1 MLELFREIDEKA
13 TQAKAKKILQTYRRL
28 CRIAGSEYTLRSAS
42 AFSDQPRSKNN
53 QPSKGLETFVVK
65 RLDAEREKAEIDK
78 AISLLSSDM
87 YKEILI
93 RRFCKARQCS
103 DICIYMELDLSES
116 EFYREQSKALLE
128 FAEWYKAGELLV
140 FKPYVT
146 G

>member
-28 CRIAGSEYTLRSAS
+28 CRIAGSEYTLRSTS

-65 RLDAEREKAEIDK
+65 RLDAEREIAEIDK
-78 AISLLSSDM
+78 AINLLSSDM

-103 DICIYMELDLSES
+103 NICIYMELDLSES
-116 EFYREQSKALLE
+116 EFYREQSKAWLE

-140 FKPYVT
+140 FKP
-146 G
+146 

>member
-28 CRIAGSEYTLRSAS
+28 CRIAGSEYTLRIAS

-53 QPSKGLETFVVK
+53 QPNKGLETFVVK
-65 RLDAEREKAEIDK
+65 RLDAEREKAEIDN
-78 AISLLSSDM
+78 AISLLSSDV

-103 DICIYMELDLSES
+103 NICIYMELDLSES

-140 FKPYVT
+140 FKP
-146 G
+146 

>member
-28 CRIAGSEYTLRSAS
+28 CRIAGSEYTLRSTS

-65 RLDAEREKAEIDK
+65 RLDAEREKVEIDK

-93 RRFCKARQCS
+93 RRFCKARQRS
-103 DICIYMELDLSES
+103 NICIYMELDLSES

-140 FKPYVT
+140 FKP
-146 G
+146 

>member
-28 CRIAGSEYTLRSAS
+28 CRIAGSEHTLRSAS

-53 QPSKGLETFVVK
+53 QPNKGLETFVVK
-65 RLDAEREKAEIDK
+65 RLDAEREKAEIDN
-78 AISLLSSDM
+78 AISLLSSNV
-87 YKEILI
+87 YKEILL

-103 DICIYMELDLSES
+103 NICIYMELDLSES

-140 FKPYVT
+140 FKP
-146 G
+146 

>member
-28 CRIAGSEYTLRSAS
+28 CRIAGSEYTLRIAS

-65 RLDAEREKAEIDK
+65 RLDAEREKAEIDN
-78 AISLLSSDM
+78 AISLLSSDV

-103 DICIYMELDLSES
+103 NICIYMELDLSES

-140 FKPYVT
+140 FKP
-146 G
+146 

>member
-1 MLELFREIDEKA
+1 MLELFQEIDEKA

-28 CRIAGSEYTLRSAS
+28 CRIAGSEYTLRIAS

-103 DICIYMELDLSES
+103 NICIYMELDLSES

-140 FKPYVT
+140 FKP
-146 G
+146 

>member
-1 MLELFREIDEKA
+1 MLELFREIDKKA

-53 QPSKGLETFVVK
+53 QPNKGLETFVVK
-65 RLDAEREKAEIDK
+65 RLDEIDN

-103 DICIYMELDLSES
+103 NICIYMDLDLSES

>member
-28 CRIAGSEYTLRSAS
+28 CRIAGSEYTLRIAS

-103 DICIYMELDLSES
+103 NICIYMELDLSES

-140 FKPYVT
+140 FKP
-146 G
+146 

>member
-42 AFSDQPRSKNN
+42 VFSDQTRSKNN

-65 RLDAEREKAEIDK
+65 RLDAEREKVEIDK

-103 DICIYMELDLSES
+103 NICIYMDLDLSES

-140 FKPYVT
+140 FKP
-146 G
+146 

>member
-1 MLELFREIDEKA
+1 MLELFQEIDEKA

-65 RLDAEREKAEIDK
+65 RLDAEREKTEIDK
-78 AISLLSSDM
+78 AVSLLSSDM

-103 DICIYMELDLSES
+103 NICI
-116 EFYREQSKALLE
+116 
-128 FAEWYKAGELLV
+128 
-140 FKPYVT
+140 
-146 G
+146 

>member
-28 CRIAGSEYTLRSAS
+28 CRIAGSEYTLRSTS

-103 DICIYMELDLSES
+103 NICIYMELDLSES

-140 FKPYVT
+140 FKP
-146 G
+146 

>member
-28 CRIAGSEYTLRSAS
+28 CRIAGSEYTLRSTS

-65 RLDAEREKAEIDK
+65 RLDAERERAEIDK
-78 AISLLSSDM
+78 AINLLSSDM

-103 DICIYMELDLSES
+103 NICIYMELDLSES

-140 FKPYVT
+140 FKP
-146 G
+146 

>member
-1 MLELFREIDEKA
+1 M
-13 TQAKAKKILQTYRRL
+13 
-28 CRIAGSEYTLRSAS
+28 
-42 AFSDQPRSKNN
+42 
-53 QPSKGLETFVVK
+53 
-65 RLDAEREKAEIDK
+65 
-78 AISLLSSDM
+78 LSSDM

-140 FKPYVT
+140 FKP
-146 G
+146 

>member
-42 AFSDQPRSKNN
+42 VFSDQPRSKNN

-65 RLDAEREKAEIDK
+65 RLDAEREKVEIDK

-103 DICIYMELDLSES
+103 NICIYMDLDLSES

-140 FKPYVT
+140 FKP
-146 G
+146 

>member
-28 CRIAGSEYTLRSAS
+28 CRIAGSEYTLRSTS

-65 RLDAEREKAEIDK
+65 RLDAEREIAEIDK
-78 AISLLSSDM
+78 AINLLSSDM

-103 DICIYMELDLSES
+103 NICIYMELDLSES

-140 FKPYVT
+140 FKP
-146 G
+146 

>member
-13 TQAKAKKILQTYRRL
+13 TQAKAKKILQAYRRL

-53 QPSKGLETFVVK
+53 QPSNGLETFVVK
-65 RLDAEREKAEIDK
+65 RLDAERERAEIDN

-103 DICIYMELDLSES
+103 NICIYMELDLSES

-140 FKPYVT
+140 FQP
-146 G
+146 

>member
-28 CRIAGSEYTLRSAS
+28 CRIAGSEYTLRSTS

-65 RLDAEREKAEIDK
+65 RLDAEREIAEIDK
-78 AISLLSSDM
+78 AINLLSSDM

-103 DICIYMELDLSES
+103 NICIYMELDLSES
-116 EFYREQSKALLE
+116 EFYREQNKALLE

-140 FKPYVT
+140 FKP
-146 G
+146 

>member
-1 MLELFREIDEKA
+1 MLELFREIDKKA

-28 CRIAGSEYTLRSAS
+28 CRIAGSEYTLRSTS

-53 QPSKGLETFVVK
+53 QPNKGLETFVVK
-65 RLDAEREKAEIDK
+65 RLDAEREKAEIDN
-78 AISLLSSDM
+78 AISLLSSDV

-103 DICIYMELDLSES
+103 NICIYMELDLSES

-140 FKPYVT
+140 FKP
-146 G
+146 

>member
-28 CRIAGSEYTLRSAS
+28 CRIAGSEYTLRIAS

-65 RLDAEREKAEIDK
+65 RLDAEREKAEIDN
-78 AISLLSSDM
+78 AISLLSSDV

-103 DICIYMELDLSES
+103 NICIYMDLDLSES

-140 FKPYVT
+140 FKP
-146 G
+146 

>member
-42 AFSDQPRSKNN
+42 AFSDQPHSKNN
-53 QPSKGLETFVVK
+53 QPNKGLETFVVK
-65 RLDAEREKAEIDK
+65 RLDAEREIAEIDN
-78 AISLLSSDM
+78 AISLLSSDV

-103 DICIYMELDLSES
+103 NICIYMELDLSES

-140 FKPYVT
+140 FKP
-146 G
+146 

>member
-28 CRIAGSEYTLRSAS
+28 CRIAGSEYTLRIAS

-65 RLDAEREKAEIDK
+65 RLDAEREKVEIDK

-103 DICIYMELDLSES
+103 NICIYMDLDLSES

-140 FKPYVT
+140 FKP
-146 G
+146 

>member
-1 MLELFREIDEKA
+1 M
-13 TQAKAKKILQTYRRL
+13 
-28 CRIAGSEYTLRSAS
+28 TLKTL
-42 AFSDQPRSKNN
+42 SDQPRSKNN
-53 QPSKGLETFVVK
+53 QPNKGLETFVVK
-65 RLDAEREKAEIDK
+65 RLDAEREKAEIDN

-103 DICIYMELDLSES
+103 NICIYMDLDLSES